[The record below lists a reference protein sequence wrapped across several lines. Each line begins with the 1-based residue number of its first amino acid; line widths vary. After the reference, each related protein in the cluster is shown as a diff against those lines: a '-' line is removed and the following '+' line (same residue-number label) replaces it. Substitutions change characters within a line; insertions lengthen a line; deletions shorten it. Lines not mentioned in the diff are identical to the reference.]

1 MFTDARLGDA
11 WSHLDSGGA
20 DVLVVDVF
28 ETLLW
33 RLAPRPAH
41 LFLLLGERLA
51 AAGRLPAGITPGQ
64 FAHLRILAERQAR
77 RRVLATREG
86 VAAAGDGG
94 GPAPRLDE
102 IWALLRPA
110 LPGAGELAPLVEA
123 EVAALRAA
131 YRVDLAAAELVELAA
146 LKLGLPVYLV
156 ADTCLSAAQLERL
169 LTRPEL
175 AGIPFA
181 GPFTSA
187 DIGVGTAEGLL
198 GHVLTATGAP
208 TSRLLY
214 LAGDP
219 TGEHTGAAGSE
230 PAGGPPGRGTGDG
243 RAAGQPA
250 GGSGGSGGRDGRGGH
265 AGRGGRGVTI
275 VRRGGPARDLRA
287 TLAMEGLLDEPDD
300 AAPVDL
306 EYGDFGLTAL
316 RARVLHRADAAAVPR
331 ALRRFWD
338 TGATVFGP
346 VFTGFAEWVVERT
359 RELGADEAFCLMRSG
374 RFVAS
379 LLESP
384 GRDAGVAAR
393 TLWASR
399 EVCALANVFEAS
411 PEELRAFLR
420 HAGTGP
426 AHAGPG
432 GPAPGTG
439 GAVGTV
445 GALLRRL
452 RVDLAAAPGISALA
466 GRRLDVP
473 AGLLDEILDELLETL
488 SRDDRVRGEI
498 VLAAERLRER
508 FLRYLDDRLPERGPA
523 VMVDLGWDGTTQA
536 LLARLLTA
544 TGREV
549 IPVGLYL
556 ATGPAAL
563 EYQLAGHR
571 MEGYLVSGGQPA
583 RLAGQLL
590 RAPAVVEQVAMADTG
605 RLASFD
611 EMSTP
616 LLGLART
623 SRTQLAQRAAAQDG
637 ARAFQQEW
645 LRYRR
650 AESPDSPDSA
660 LPSLGGD
667 SARLALLRMLARF
680 VARPTTAEAATF
692 GSWRHDGDDDEPVG
706 IEATSALVVDGRPPG
721 AASEDGSF
729 AGMAGAAGPTGPT
742 GMALAGAEAGGVASG
757 QERPAAGLGRA
768 GSESSATVGVPGAMG
783 AGPVTGRHGRAEPA
797 EQDGRGLLPAELIR
811 RMPYLSPA
819 GLAELPLREATWPA
833 AVAAVANR
841 PLAVVTE
848 LAAAAGI
855 DPRELSA
862 PAAAGPVEVYVDT
875 GADFARGPKAIA
887 VPYAGR
893 DGLSLVRLR
902 VVDAVGVRR
911 VRVDPAGRRGL
922 LRLDWLTLAFHIVG
936 AGEPRQITITAFDGP
951 GSLPDAMGRSIP
963 AGTPGETGLVDRRRG
978 IVLGLVGL
986 RILQPNLV
994 EILDDDPQLVYNLD
1008 LSGMPELGGTYA
1020 IDVEFAFGWIGIRG
1034 DPVAAPA
1041 PAAAGPASGP
1051 QLPRRAARR
1060 VMRQLGG
1067 LR

>member
-20 DVLVVDVF
+20 DALVVDVF
-28 ETLLW
+28 DTLLW

-41 LFLLLGERLA
+41 VFLLLGERLA
-51 AAGRLPAGITPGQ
+51 AAGRLPAGVTPAQ
-64 FAHLRILAERQAR
+64 FAQLRILAERQAGR
-77 RRVLATREG
+77 RALATREG
-86 VAAAGDGG
+86 AAVAGDDN
-94 GPAPRLDE
+94 GPPPRLDE
-102 IWALLRPA
+102 IWTLLLPA

-131 YRVDLAAAELVELAA
+131 HRVDLAAAELAELAA

-169 LTRPEL
+169 LARPEL
-175 AGIPFA
+175 VGIPFA

-187 DIGVGTAEGLL
+187 DIGVGTADGLL
-198 GHVLTATGAP
+198 GHVLAATGAP
-208 TSRLLY
+208 ASRLLY

-219 TGEHTGAAGSE
+219 VGEHTGS
-230 PAGGPPGRGTGDG
+230 
-243 RAAGQPA
+243 AGQDPIGGQGA
-250 GGSGGSGGRDGRGGH
+250 LGGSGGSGGLGGSGGSGAHDGRGG
-265 AGRGGRGVTI
+265 RSVTI
-275 VRRGGPARDLRA
+275 MRRGGPARDLRA
-287 TLAMEGLLDEPDD
+287 TLAMEGLLDDPDD
-300 AAPVDL
+300 ASPVDL

-379 LLESP
+379 LLEGP

-393 TLWASR
+393 PLWASR

-432 GPAPGTG
+432 PAPGAG

-508 FLRYLDDRLPERGPA
+508 FLRYLDERLPERGPA
-523 VMVDLGWDGTTQA
+523 VLVDLGWDGTTQA

-549 IPVGLYL
+549 KPVGLYL
-556 ATGPAAL
+556 ATGPVAL
-563 EYQLAGHR
+563 EHRLAGHR
-571 MEGYLVSGGQPA
+571 MEGYLASGGQPA

-611 EMSTP
+611 ETSTP
-616 LLGLART
+616 LLGLTRT

-645 LRYRR
+645 LRCRR
-650 AESPDSPDSA
+650 AESLDSPDSA

-680 VARPTTAEAATF
+680 VARPTAAEAAAF
-692 GSWRHDGDDDEPVG
+692 GSWRHDGDDDEPIG
-706 IEATSALVVDGRPPG
+706 IQA
-721 AASEDGSF
+721 
-729 AGMAGAAGPTGPT
+729 
-742 GMALAGAEAGGVASG
+742 
-757 QERPAAGLGRA
+757 
-768 GSESSATVGVPGAMG
+768 SSAPAP
-783 AGPVTGRHGRAEPA
+783 AGRRGPAQPAQPA
-797 EQDGRGLLPAELIR
+797 EHDGRGLLPAELIR

-855 DPRELSA
+855 DPGELSA

-875 GADFARGPKAIA
+875 GADFARGPKATA

-922 LRLDWLTLAFHIVG
+922 LRLDWLTLGFHVVG
-936 AGEPRQITITAFDGP
+936 SGEPRQITITAFDGP
-951 GSLPDAMGRSIP
+951 GSLPDVVGGSIP
-963 AGTPGETGLVDRRRG
+963 ARAVGGAGLADRRRG
-978 IVLGLVGL
+978 IVLNLVGL

-1008 LSGMPELGGTYA
+1008 LPGMPELGGTYA
-1020 IDVEFAFGWIGIRG
+1020 IDVEFAFGWMGIRG

-1041 PAAAGPASGP
+1041 PAAAGSASGP